1 MLSASDSR
9 RPRRPANPIG
19 LLVLSLVTA
28 CRATSQPL
36 TPEPLPVDAQCFTV
50 SYQPEQ
56 TSVLPAT
63 VALARLG
70 VATDS
75 ARAYWRNSPEDTV
88 RYGPMLYGTW
98 RWLGTGRDSVV
109 VRFTSGFSGANL
121 VLGVDRTAS
130 GAIELRG
137 GRAWPF
143 SDVFTPG
150 GPAESRATVR
160 RESCLLVQIPQ
171 RSPELRRRADSL
183 AALDPAREVQLA
195 LARRDHRF
203 IGVCGYACFAPSPD
217 GPVDVS
223 HKELRV
229 IEGTSDSPLN
239 QDEERLNEVA
249 DAYATQYNQLL
260 LAALGRKATKRPP
273 P

>member
-1 MLSASDSR
+1 VSGSYPR
-9 RPRRPANPIG
+9 RPRRLANPIG
-19 LLVLSLVTA
+19 LLVLSLAIA
-28 CRATSQPL
+28 CRTASQPL
-36 TPEPLPVDAQCFTV
+36 TPEPLPVDAQCFAVT
-50 SYQPEQ
+50 YQPEQ
-56 TSVLPAT
+56 TPVLPAT
-63 VALARLG
+63 VALTRLG

-75 ARAYWRNSPEDTV
+75 ARAYWRNSPEDTAQ
-88 RYGPMLYGTW
+88 YGPMLYGTW

-121 VLGVDRTAS
+121 VLGVERTAS

-143 SDVFTPG
+143 SDVLTRG

-160 RESCLLVQIPQ
+160 RESCLLAQIPQ
-171 RSPELRRRADSL
+171 RSPELLRRADSL

-195 LARRDHRF
+195 LERRDHRF
-203 IGVCGYACFAPSPD
+203 IGVCGYACFAPSPE
-217 GPVDVS
+217 GPVNVS
-223 HKELRV
+223 NNELRV

-249 DAYATQYNQLL
+249 DAYATKYNQLL

-273 P
+273 T